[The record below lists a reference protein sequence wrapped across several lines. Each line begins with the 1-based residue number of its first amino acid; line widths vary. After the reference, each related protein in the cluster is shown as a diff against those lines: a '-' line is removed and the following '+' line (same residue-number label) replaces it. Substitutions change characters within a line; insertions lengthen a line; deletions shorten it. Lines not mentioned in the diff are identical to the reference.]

1 MRRNCWPAS
10 RHLFG
15 RIAAILEAGDELGA
29 GAAGKSARTR
39 ELLDRSIERVR
50 IIQRAFISTGLDFYM
65 EQVHLLGDAD
75 GAMLFEK
82 VVATREIAWRLRD
95 IARDLA
101 LNTAAYPDEK
111 AMFGAFIAILDDTA
125 ANDAVAPVSAGSE
138 SRVAQGPEPQAA

>member
-1 MRRNCWPAS
+1 
-10 RHLFG
+10 
-15 RIAAILEAGDELGA
+15 
-29 GAAGKSARTR
+29 
-39 ELLDRSIERVR
+39 
-50 IIQRAFISTGLDFYM
+50 M